1 MASGGFSLGFSNG
14 FDFYSGVLPSGV
26 LDPSLL
32 SYYWL
37 NDFNKC
43 QEINIVWNK

>member
-1 MASGGFSLGFSNG
+1 MLSGAFSLGFSTG
-14 FDFYSGVLPSGV
+14 FPQYSGEVPSGV
-26 LDPSLL
+26 LQPPLL

-43 QEINIVWNK
+43 QEINSTWNK